1 MNSSYQITFFKP
13 NNFKNI
19 NKNLL
24 NHFRS
29 DAPLKTGS
37 KEASNGVNGLF
48 LLYYF
53 ISIKLVK

>member
-1 MNSSYQITFFKP
+1 MNMKTSSYQITFLKS

-19 NKNLL
+19 NNKQKFEIL

-37 KEASNGVNGLF
+37 KEASNAVNGI
-48 LLYYF
+48 YIYH
-53 ISIKLVK
+53 I